1 MPFVRCV
8 MDALTMSPTP
18 AVVSEN
24 SRASTSEDLAR
35 RRFRHRGV
43 VDHRQHVWRRRIAV
57 LMLESGLHGFVL
69 DATLNMNN

>member
-1 MPFVRCV
+1 

-43 VDHRQHVWRRRIAV
+43 VYSWQITR
-57 LMLESGLHGFVL
+57 
-69 DATLNMNN
+69 